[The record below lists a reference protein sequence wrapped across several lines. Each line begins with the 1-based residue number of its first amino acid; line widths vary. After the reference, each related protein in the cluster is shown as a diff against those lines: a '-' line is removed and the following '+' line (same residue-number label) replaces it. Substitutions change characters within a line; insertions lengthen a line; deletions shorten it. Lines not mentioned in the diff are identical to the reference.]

1 MSEPKDPQEYNNPQL
16 IKICKWDE
24 DGMKCQNDAEHK
36 GYCVEHIKKIDPDY
50 GLSAAT
56 GAGVAGLISSNP
68 AGWIIGA
75 AVGLAVA
82 AYLVSKSK

>member
-1 MSEPKDPQEYNNPQL
+1 MEPEDLQEYNQSQ
-16 IKICKWDE
+16 ICEWEK
-24 DGMKCQNDAEHK
+24 DGMKCKKPAEHK
-36 GYCVEHIKKIDPDY
+36 GYCEEHIKKIDPDY